1 MINIRK
7 LIDRTLKFL
16 KDKDYRFRL
25 MSEIGLYDRM
35 PDKEFLLRRY
45 KSMMGKELDL
55 SNPRTFN
62 EKIQWLKLYNRKPEY
77 TTMVDKVEVKKWVA
91 KVIGEQYVIPT
102 IGVWDKPE
110 DIDFDSL
117 PNQFV
122 LKCNHNSGIGMYIC
136 KDKNKIN
143 KEIIKKNLKKGLR
156 ENKYLYERE
165 WAYKNVKRRILA
177 EKFMQDKK
185 SKALND
191 YKFFCFNGEVKA
203 LFIATERQ
211 NPCDETRFDFFD
223 ADYNHLDFVNGHPN
237 ATILPEKPQN
247 FELMKKLASKLS
259 KGIPHV
265 RVDLYEVDGRVYF
278 GEMTF
283 YHWSGLMPFSPE
295 EWDYTFGSWIDLT
308 KIANTK

>member
-1 MINIRK
+1 MKTIFKIIN
-7 LIDRTLKFL
+7 RTIKFL
-16 KDKDYRFRL
+16 RNKDYRFRL
-25 MSEIGLYDRM
+25 LSEIGLYDRM
-35 PDKEFLLRRY
+35 PDKEYLFRRY
-45 KSMMGKELDL
+45 KSMMGKELNL
-55 SNPRTFN
+55 CNPRTFN
-62 EKIQWLKLYNRKPEY
+62 EKIQWLKLYNRNPEY
-77 TTMVDKVEVKKWVA
+77 TLMVDKVEVKKWVA

-136 KDKNKIN
+136 QDKNKIN
-143 KEIIKKNLKKGLR
+143 KRKILKNLKKGLR
-156 ENKYLYERE
+156 ENKYLSERE

-177 EKFMQDKK
+177 EKFMQDKE
-185 SKALND
+185 SEALND

-203 LFIATERQ
+203 LYIATERQ

-223 ADYNHLDFVNGHPN
+223 ADYNHLEFTNAHPN
-237 ATILPEKPQN
+237 AIYPPAKPHN
-247 FELMKKLASKLS
+247 FELMKKIACKLS

-265 RVDLYEVDGRVYF
+265 RVDLYEVDGQVFF

-283 YHWSGLMPFSPE
+283 YHMSGMFPFSPE
-295 EWDYTFGSWIDLT
+295 EWDYTFGSWITLPQRT
-308 KIANTK
+308 NEK